1 MKILYGWRKTFC
13 LHNLANISCSL
24 RPSFIFFQDFLVW
37 KLCSYCVIQSG
48 WSLTPDF
55 EFQVGF
61 KVHFI
66 KSHYQL
72 ATQFSSWSSS
82 CWTTIKSCEFPDIL
96 FRYYL
101 QFKIIE
107 IIKMVEI
114 HQKCL
119 ISKKQWRYINGKV
132 KLHQLFLVFMLSF
145 VKGSKIILKYVN
157 CYVKNHRWL
166 FLLLINEI

>member
-1 MKILYGWRKTFC
+1 M
-13 LHNLANISCSL
+13 HNLANISY
-24 RPSFIFFQDFLVW
+24 SFIFFQDFLVW

-48 WSLTPDF
+48 WSIATPDF

-82 CWTTIKSCEFPDIL
+82 CWTTIKSCEFPDTL
-96 FRYYL
+96 FRYFL
-101 QFKIIE
+101 QLQIIE

-114 HQKCL
+114 HQKRSHFKVTVNSTILSSMVKSSC
-119 ISKKQWRYINGKV
+119 INGFWSLCQV
-132 KLHQLFLVFMLSF
+132 LSM
-145 VKGSKIILKYVN
+145 VQKS
-157 CYVKNHRWL
+157 C
-166 FLLLINEI
+166 